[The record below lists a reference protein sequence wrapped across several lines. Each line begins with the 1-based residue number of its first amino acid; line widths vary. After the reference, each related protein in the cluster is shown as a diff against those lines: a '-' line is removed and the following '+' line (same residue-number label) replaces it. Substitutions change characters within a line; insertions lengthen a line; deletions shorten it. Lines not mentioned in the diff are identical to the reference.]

1 MNFLDALWLIIVA
14 FFFISYIG
22 ILFAIIRDLFR
33 DGSHNGWWKAIWI
46 IFLIFV
52 PLLTSLIYLIVNSR
66 GMAEREA
73 ASVKQHRTEAET
85 YLKDVVG
92 RSAAT
97 EIADAAALLQAGSIT
112 EAEFQQLKAKA
123 LAA

>member
-22 ILFAIIRDLFR
+22 ILFAIIRDIFR

>member
-33 DGSHNGWWKAIWI
+33 DGSHNGWWKAVWI
-46 IFLIFV
+46 VFLLFV
-52 PLLTSLIYLIVNSR
+52 PLLTSLVYLIVNSR

-73 ASVKQHRTEAET
+73 ASVQHHRAEAET

-97 EIADAAALLQAGSIT
+97 EIADAAALLQAGTIT
-112 EAEFQQLKAKA
+112 EAEFQTLKAKA
-123 LAA
+123 IAA